1 MNFRPN
7 FRLIDQYLVLVWADL
22 TSIFWLY
29 LEQYFGE
36 IISGQTCN
44 APNGPKISS
53 LIIRI

>member
-1 MNFRPN
+1 MIFTPN

-22 TSIFWLY
+22 DLFWLY

-44 APNGPKISS
+44 VPNAPKISS